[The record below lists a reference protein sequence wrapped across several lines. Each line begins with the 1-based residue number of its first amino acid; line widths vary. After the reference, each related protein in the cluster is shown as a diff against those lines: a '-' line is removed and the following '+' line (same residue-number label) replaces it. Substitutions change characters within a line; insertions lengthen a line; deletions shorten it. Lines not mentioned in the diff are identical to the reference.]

1 MAIRRPPNPPP
12 TTGLVPGEQPE
23 DVHPIRLARI
33 LAEKW
38 AELPDATRQVV
49 LEELVDGGLFASTPA
64 TGASPSTGS
73 GRIDTAHKVDKYV
86 KLSPEREDVADLK
99 MAIIRSELKMPP
111 AAQNEPLDLVEML
124 GLLAALTKHVG
135 ALGDMLNTVWDA
147 WQNLQGDKRIQPSSN
162 TRRSI
167 LELLRESLTR
177 SESAAAL
184 AAALKDQN
192 SAARLF
198 IAILSGL
205 GQGSQAFSSSLSK
218 YLDPDTV
225 VQEVRKSRGGRPPS
239 PEDLWNRY
247 RQLGDSLTPN
257 EIEHRLLQQVV
268 DAAETFYHAAQRG

>member
-38 AELPDATRQVV
+38 ANLPDATRQVV
-49 LEELVDGGLFASTPA
+49 LEELADGGIVPESAAS
-64 TGASPSTGS
+64 GA
-73 GRIDTAHKVDKYV
+73 AKVSSQPGGVTTSKTSKYV
-86 KLSPEREDVADLK
+86 KLAPEREDVADLK

-111 AAQNEPLDLVEML
+111 AAQNDPLDLVEVL

-135 ALGDMLNTVWDA
+135 FLGDMLNTVWDA

-162 TRRSI
+162 IRRPI

-177 SESAAAL
+177 PESASAL
-184 AAALKDQN
+184 AAALRDQT
-192 SAARLF
+192 SATRLF

-205 GQGSQAFSSSLSK
+205 GQGSQAFSTSLSR

-225 VQEVRKSRGGRPPS
+225 IQEVRKSRGGRPPS
-239 PEDLWNRY
+239 TEDLWNRY

-268 DAAETFYHAAQRG
+268 AAAETFYHAAQRG